1 MKKLQLEQEIG
12 RIVDNWSNLLI
23 TSVVVFYS
31 LVLFSVLFAF

>member
-1 MKKLQLEQEIG
+1 MEKLQLEQEIG
-12 RIVDNWSNLLI
+12 HFVDNWANLLI

>member
-12 RIVDNWSNLLI
+12 EIVDNWANLLI